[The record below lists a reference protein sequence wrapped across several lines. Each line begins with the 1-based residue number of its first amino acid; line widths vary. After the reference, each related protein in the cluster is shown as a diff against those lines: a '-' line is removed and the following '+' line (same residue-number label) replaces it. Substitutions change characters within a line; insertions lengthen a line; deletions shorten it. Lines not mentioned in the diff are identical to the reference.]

1 MKKLVIVGL
10 LVLAGFG
17 FVNAQTATQSQDITV
32 SANVGKHVY
41 ILSAPNLALGTL
53 DVVTGGSDTDTAMIR
68 SNHSSW
74 TFKVYAEKGVLTQWN
89 GTTYVTGASV
99 TTIPYTFTFNS
110 AATVATEKIVAQTVP
125 TVAATA
131 ATTATFTAKTTGG
144 VSGQAFVY
152 GVNVVGIAAGADWD
166 AANYQDV
173 LHVTVAAN

>member
-17 FVNAQTATQSQDITV
+17 FVSAQAATQSQDITV

-53 DVVTGGSDTDTAMIR
+53 DVVNGGSKTDTAMIR
-68 SNHSSW
+68 SNHTSW

-89 GTTYVTGASV
+89 GTTYVTGANV
-99 TTIPYTFTFNS
+99 TTIPYTFTFNND
-110 AATVATEKIVAQTVP
+110 ATVATEKIVAQTVP
-125 TVAATA
+125 ISAGSAL
-131 ATTATFTAKTTGG
+131 TATFTAKTTGG

-152 GVNVVGIAAGADWD
+152 GVNVAGISGGADWD
-166 AANYQDV
+166 SATYQDV

>member
-17 FVNAQTATQSQDITV
+17 FVSAQNASENKDITV

-53 DVVTGGSDTDTAMIR
+53 DVVNGGSASGTAMIR

-74 TFKVYAEKGVLTQWN
+74 TFKVYAEKGVLTQWDGSN
-89 GTTYVTGASV
+89 YVTGANV
-99 TTIPYTFTFNS
+99 TTIPYTFTFNN
-110 AATVATEKIVAQTVP
+110 AATVASEKIVAQTVP
-125 TVAATA
+125 TTAATA

-144 VSGQAFVY
+144 TTGQAFIY
-152 GVNVVGIAAGADWD
+152 AVNVTGIAAGADWD

>member
-17 FVNAQTATQSQDITV
+17 FVSAQTSSENKDITV

-53 DVVTGGSDTDTAMIR
+53 DVVNGGSATGTAVIR

-74 TFKVYAEKGVLTQWN
+74 TFKVYAEKGVLTQWDGSN
-89 GTTYVTGASV
+89 YVTGANV

-125 TVAATA
+125 TSAGSALTA
-131 ATTATFTAKTTGG
+131 AFTAKTTGG
-144 VSGQAFVY
+144 ASGQEFGY
-152 GVNVVGIAAGADWD
+152 SVNVTGAAGGADWD
-166 AANYQDV
+166 YADYQDV